1 VREVLTVQI
10 QFLALL
16 LLRAVVKAAFLVLQ
30 MVPLEVLEA
39 VVLMQVLLL
48 ELAVRELQ
56 DKALPEE
63 MELLLS
69 VEVRAVEVRE
79 VLAVMFLLRR
89 HLYLEMVVLEWYPP

>member
-1 VREVLTVQI
+1 VQI
-10 QFLALL
+10 QYLALL

-30 MVPLEVLEA
+30 MVPLAALA
-39 VVLMQVLLL
+39 VARVMPLLL

-69 VEVRAVEVRE
+69 VEVRAVAVRE
-79 VLAVMFLLRR
+79 VLGVMFLLRQ